1 MEGCVNM
8 KCYNKEIGSYGE
20 TLSINYL
27 IRNGYFILDK
37 NYRNRLGEI
46 DIICKKDDILVFI
59 EVKSRY
65 TNTYGSPIESVT
77 YYKQKQIIKISK
89 LYITLKKYT
98 NINIRYDVIEVVFNN
113 KNQLFNINHIS
124 DAFRTY

>member
-1 MEGCVNM
+1 MEGCVNV
-8 KCYNKEIGSYGE
+8 KSYNKEIGSYGE
-20 TLSINYL
+20 ILSINYL
-27 IRNGYFILDK
+27 IKNGYFILDK

-46 DIICKKDDILVFI
+46 DIVCKKNDILVFI

-65 TNTYGSPIESVT
+65 TNTYGSPMESVT

-89 LYITLKKYT
+89 LYIMLKKYT

-113 KNQLFNINHIS
+113 KNQLFNINHVL

>member
-1 MEGCVNM
+1 MKGCGNV

-20 TLSINYL
+20 MLSINYL
-27 IRNGYFILDK
+27 IKNGYFILDK
-37 NYRNRLGEI
+37 NYRNRFGEI
-46 DIICKKDDILVFI
+46 DIVCKKDDILVFI

-98 NINIRYDVIEVVFNN
+98 NIDIRYDVIEVVLNN
-113 KNQLFNINHIS
+113 KNQLFSINHIS